1 MRSGSYRKMGK
12 LTATKVKALLEMPGR
27 YSDGDGLL
35 LFVRSPGQ
43 ASWVARVQHN
53 GKRRDYGIGSA
64 KLYGLAEA
72 RDRAWEVRRA
82 LKDGRDPRT
91 LWQQPPALTQTFR
104 EAAEARF
111 TAKAGDTGD
120 KRAKQDKRMLA
131 DYAYPSLGALQV
143 QSIDANRI
151 AECLRPI
158 WTGKPETAK
167 QVRSLI
173 VRTLRFTRPDGAD
186 FTKALTAAI
195 ADKLPK
201 QPRSGNFD
209 ALPYQDVPALFRRL
223 VDKTG
228 ISALALRLLI
238 LCANRSGEVRGAK
251 WSEIDFDAAVWTVPA
266 ERMKMRKPHRIPLSA
281 EALSVLEQ
289 AKAIRRSDHV
299 FPNAKGVALSDMA
312 LTKTLR
318 DMGLS
323 CTAHGFRSSF
333 RDWAAEQ
340 TSAPGEIAE
349 AALAHAVS
357 SAVEAAYK
365 RTDFFDRRRELMD
378 AWGRFAAGEDAAA
391 VVAIHG

>member
-1 MRSGSYRKMGK
+1 MGN
-12 LTATKVKALLEMPGR
+12 LTAAKVKALRQQPGR
-27 YSDGDGLL
+27 YSDGDGLI

-53 GKRRDYGIGSA
+53 GKRRDYGIGSE
-64 KLYGLAEA
+64 KLYSLAEA
-72 RDRAWEVRRA
+72 RERAWEVRRA

-91 LWQQPPALTQTFR
+91 LWQQPSTLTQTFR
-104 EAAEARF
+104 EAAEGRF

-120 KRAKQDKRMLA
+120 RRTKQDKAMLA
-131 DYAYPSLGALQV
+131 AHAYPALGALQV
-143 QSIDANRI
+143 QSLDADRI

-158 WTGKPETAK
+158 WTKKPETGK

-186 FTKALTAAI
+186 FTKALSAAI

-209 ALPYQDVPALFRRL
+209 ALPYQQVPALMAL
-223 VDKTG
+223 LAEKTG
-228 ISALALRLLI
+228 VGAMALRLLI

-251 WSEIDFDAAVWTVPA
+251 WDEFDLDRAEWTVPA
-266 ERMKMRKPHRIPLSA
+266 ERMKMRRPHRIPLSA
-281 EALSVLEQ
+281 QAVTVLNEA
-289 AKAIRRSDHV
+289 KMIRRSDHV
-299 FPNAKGVALSDMA
+299 FPNGKGAALSDMA

-340 TSAPGEIAE
+340 TSVAGEIAE
-349 AALAHAVS
+349 AALAHAVPN
-357 SAVEAAYK
+357 AVEAAYK

-378 AWGRFAAGEDAAA
+378 AWGGFAAGA
-391 VVAIHG
+391 